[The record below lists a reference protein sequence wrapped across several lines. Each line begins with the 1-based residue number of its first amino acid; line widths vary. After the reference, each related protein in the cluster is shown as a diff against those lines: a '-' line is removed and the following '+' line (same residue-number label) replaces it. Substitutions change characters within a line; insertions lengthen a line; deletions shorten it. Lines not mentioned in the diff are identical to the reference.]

1 MNVNQSQSGNTP
13 NNAGRIDLWF
23 VITALTFLF
32 FVQTARELL
41 GATYSLNLATLS
53 LNSSVVAIFA
63 FFSPFMYLLGLSR
76 LNTRKLVVISGCVL
90 AVSRVLMGVDSP
102 VMVYLLFAVAAV
114 IAFGIFLPAVIVVFQ
129 QYSHSVLKIVC
140 AATIGAGADL
150 MFRTLGDT
158 FDITVYGITAQKLT
172 VLVVVFPLVVC
183 FVVGLLFCKM
193 KEQKRT
199 KSESKPLKAFFGLST
214 GAVGFLYFT
223 LLGYPSNVARWV
235 DGSYVMAAVLSGAA
249 LGGFILVSLTS
260 AKKWLTSRTGVIT
273 GSITLFAALT
283 ACVIVPVPVLAVLLC
298 GIALFF
304 LPVQFYNAVSYI
316 MQPGVTVSQIAAFL
330 GTASIALVVFIL
342 LSVFSLNYAY
352 VPGMGIL
359 RNQIGTIIMASGIV
373 TLFIVFRYRSPALN
387 SLNKNRVLTAAL
399 GVIIIAGTWSGAALY
414 QSRPAPEDTN
424 LVVVTY
430 NIQQGFNTEGKISP
444 WEILEPLNSLT
455 PDILGLQESDTD
467 RISSTNVDIVQ
478 WLAHKLHMYVYF
490 GPETRQQTYGVAVL
504 SKFPLYNTET
514 YYLTSIG
521 EQVVLIRADIQWKGE
536 PVSIYVTHLGETEE
550 DRSTQTAEI
559 LEILSENTNRKIL
572 MGDFNSLPD
581 SEQMNAFTKVL
592 DDAWTSSGNSL
603 MDPLGNTSSSL
614 EPVKRIDYIL
624 VSEEFAVKTCEV
636 IRGVYGSDHLPVWA
650 EITDEPEY

>member
-1 MNVNQSQSGNTP
+1 MNVNQSQSSNTP

-23 VITALTFLF
+23 VITTLAFLF

-63 FFSPFMYLLGLSR
+63 LFSPFVYLLGLSR
-76 LNTRKLVVISGCVL
+76 LNTGKLVVTSGCVL
-90 AVSRVLMGVDSP
+90 AVSRVLMGVDPP

-114 IAFGIFLPAVIVVFQ
+114 VAFGIFLPAVIVVFQ
-129 QYSHSVLKIVC
+129 QYSYSVLKIVC

-249 LGGFILVSLTS
+249 LGGFILVSLT
-260 AKKWLTSRTGVIT
+260 T
-273 GSITLFAALT
+273 
-283 ACVIVPVPVLAVLLC
+283 VPVLAVLLC

-316 MQPGVTVSQIAAFL
+316 MQPGVTVKQIAAFL
-330 GTASIALVVFIL
+330 STASIALVVFIL